1 MLKRDSFAPIIE
13 VLKLL
18 LSGGAMKEN
27 SNYQAYGLFTV
38 ITMIVGI
45 VVGSGI
51 FFKSDDILIAT
62 GGNFKLGLVI
72 LVMGAM
78 GIIFGSLSLSQFAL
92 DSQDSGGAMSY
103 FEQCWSQSLASGFG
117 LFQLVMYLPS
127 VPAVVAWA
135 GALYTFMLLGIPSN
149 LEMEVALG
157 VVYLTLFCLLN
168 ALRRIWGGYIQNLST
183 IIKLIPL
190 FLIPLAGIFFSKG
203 SLPLPADVTPV
214 TPSNQGINFLAAL
227 APMAFSYDGWII
239 STTIAPEVKNPKRNV
254 PLALV
259 LSPLLILLIYIL
271 YFTGVVHYAGETFIL
286 SMGDATINTIS
297 MDLLGPIG
305 GKILMVFVV
314 VSVLGVLNGV
324 CLAGIRMPQALAQ
337 RGMFPKTVEELHPR
351 YNINLKSS
359 LIFYL
364 LTLFWMVLHY
374 FILKYNLLGGRDAS
388 EIAIVFSYTTYILLY
403 IRLIQ
408 GYLKGQYKNFFR
420 NFLSPILA
428 TLAAFLMVAGALLSS
443 PFYVLGFL
451 LFNTLVFLLGTRLYK
466 EEKDERIKN

>member
-1 MLKRDSFAPIIE
+1 
-13 VLKLL
+13 
-18 LSGGAMKEN
+18 
-27 SNYQAYGLFTV
+27 
-38 ITMIVGI
+38 
-45 VVGSGI
+45 
-51 FFKSDDILIAT
+51 
-62 GGNFKLGLVI
+62 
-72 LVMGAM
+72 
-78 GIIFGSLSLSQFAL
+78 
-92 DSQDSGGAMSY
+92 
-103 FEQCWSQSLASGFG
+103 
-117 LFQLVMYLPS
+117 
-127 VPAVVAWA
+127 
-135 GALYTFMLLGIPSN
+135 MLLGIPSN

-157 VVYLTLFCLLN
+157 VVYLTFFCLLN

-286 SMGDATINTIS
+286 SMGDATINAIS

-314 VSVLGVLNGV
+314 ISVLGVLNGV